1 MDYHFVALAIGSDI
15 NHGITKDFV
24 TASEIV
30 VLRNIHGET
39 AVSEIRPTGSFD
51 HGSDEER
58 NRLGELYNDELVAE
72 IFGKFGEV
80 PISLEDAKIEESYM
94 DKMWLRDSKE
104 TPKKA
109 AKKATKKRARTAQGA
124 FVADDPTT
132 DENEAWVETK
142 E

>member
-1 MDYHFVALAIGSDI
+1 MDYHFISLAIGSDI

-30 VLRNIHGET
+30 LLRHIHGET
-39 AVSEIRPTGSFD
+39 SVSEIKPTGSFD

-58 NRLGELYNDELVAE
+58 NRLGELYDDVLVAE

-80 PISLEDAKIEESYM
+80 PISLDDAKIEESYM

-104 TPKKA
+104 APKKA
-109 AKKATKKRARTAQGA
+109 AKKSTKKRARTTKGA

-132 DENEAWVETK
+132 DQNEAWVETK